1 MANLGVSLTSVT
13 PIGAKGGTWYM
24 LSRFVHSGRAGL
36 SHSRPMESSVLQR
49 LILRLIV
56 SASSIKLMRLPSL
69 GSLLLIL
76 LVPS

>member
-1 MANLGVSLTSVT
+1 
-13 PIGAKGGTWYM
+13 M